1 MDLKGKTAVVTG
13 GASGIGRAIA
23 ANVVARG
30 GRVLI
35 ADINAEQA
43 AGAAREL
50 GPLAAPAVCDVADH
64 AQVLALAKTA
74 ERELGAV
81 DLVFAN
87 AGVSFS
93 TPLIDATPEAFDW
106 VYGINLRGIWST
118 VSVFAKSMIAAG
130 RDGRICITASE
141 HAFGLQHSGAGF
153 YTASK
158 HGALGLAE
166 VFRAELPKSI
176 SISVLCPGLAATS
189 MHVSGLRAPGTPAG
203 QAPSE
208 IAAAVLGKGMSAE
221 PIGKAAVEG
230 TLRGDFLIVTHAIS
244 VKAAQARWK
253 EIESAFATQA
263 PWEPGAERYD
273 VNNVIGQ
280 VLAEMQQE
288 ERG

>member
-1 MDLKGKTAVVTG
+1 MDLAGKTAVVTG

-23 ANVVARG
+23 TEIIRGG

-35 ADINAEQA
+35 ADIDQA
-43 AGAAREL
+43 RVEMSAREL
-50 GPLAAPAVCDVADH
+50 GASAALCDVADH
-64 AQVLALAKTA
+64 TQVIALSKTA
-74 ERELGAV
+74 QDLFGTV

-93 TPLIDATPEAFDW
+93 APLVDATPEAFDW

-118 VSVFAKSMIAAG
+118 VSIFAKQMMGSQK
-130 RDGRICITASE
+130 DGRICITASE
-141 HAFGLQHSGAGF
+141 HAFGLQHTGAGF

-166 VFRAELPKSI
+166 IFRAELPKSI

-189 MHVSGLRAPGTPAG
+189 MHVSGLRAPGTAEG

-208 IAAAVLGKGMSAE
+208 LAAAVLGKGMPAAS
-221 PIGKAAVEG
+221 IGKAAVEG

-244 VKAAQARWK
+244 VKAAQARWS
-253 EIESAFATQA
+253 EVDAAFRSQA
-263 PWEPGAERYD
+263 PWEKDADRYD
-273 VNNVIGQ
+273 VNTVIAG
-280 VLAEMQQE
+280 VLAEL
-288 ERG
+288 